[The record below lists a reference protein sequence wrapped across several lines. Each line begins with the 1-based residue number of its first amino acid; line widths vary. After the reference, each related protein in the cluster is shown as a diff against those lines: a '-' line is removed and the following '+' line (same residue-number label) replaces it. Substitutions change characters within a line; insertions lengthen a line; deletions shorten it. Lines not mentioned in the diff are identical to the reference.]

1 MSSFQKGFLSVKPNE
16 ILPVCNVT
24 STEDVPVKSPE
35 ILPVCHVTSTEDVP
49 VKSPEILP
57 VCHVTS
63 TEDVPVS
70 MSCDIACWVHRS
82 GSCQSCSWRPFLS
95 VKSHLQK
102 SSLPI
107 PSGHIKCPC
116 LSCHAYWGRSCQLG
130 HGRRLCSCMS
140 SYGHIKCSCLSCYA
154 LGGHSCQL
162 GHGHRDCSCL
172 VKPSDVVPTCHV
184 WAI

>member
-24 STEDVPVKSPE
+24 STEDVPVKSK
-35 ILPVCHVTSTEDVP
+35 D
-49 VKSPEILP
+49 ILP

-70 MSCDIACWVHRS
+70 HVQITPVCQVPSMKDIPFSMSSDFACWVHRS
-82 GSCQSCSWRPFLS
+82 GSFQSCSWRPFLS

-116 LSCHAYWGRSCQLG
+116 LSCHAYRGRSCQLG
-130 HGRRLCSCMS
+130 HGRRLFLHVKLWPYKMFLL
-140 SYGHIKCSCLSCYA
+140 CLKGCP
-154 LGGHSCQL
+154 CQL
-162 GHGHRDCSCL
+162 GHGHEDCSCL
-172 VKPSDVVPTCHV
+172 SCQAHRGRPC
-184 WAI
+184 